1 MRSKCHGDIFHNFFA
16 FIDMQQSHAVQ
27 TPFSFLSNG
36 TEVSICKLRN
46 RVLSNEPVLNFWYYQ
61 DFLHPAFPF
70 AVQTQNECS
79 VLFVLFSRRTSSWD
93 FSVFFENRAIWQN
106 RFLPSNPIYFKMRI
120 HTSSENVEQI
130 RIGKIYICRILWCI
144 WNVETTRWTQD
155 KIFMNLLMKKKKLP
169 MGLLLRN
176 ELATQPQLK
185 QTTRLQF
192 QYHPLCF
199 YTLMLS

>member
-1 MRSKCHGDIFHNFFA
+1 MRSKCHGDIFYNFFA

-130 RIGKIYICRILWCI
+130 RIGKIY
-144 WNVETTRWTQD
+144 
-155 KIFMNLLMKKKKLP
+155 MP
-169 MGLLLRN
+169 
-176 ELATQPQLK
+176 
-185 QTTRLQF
+185 
-192 QYHPLCF
+192 H
-199 YTLMLS
+199 TLMHLKCRDNGMNARWNIHEFVDEEEKIADGFVASKRTGNTASAQANY